1 MTQID
6 TEKRKLSARQIKA
19 INSLLSAKDRSE
31 AADQAGVS
39 RKTLYRYLE
48 NEDFKRELSRR
59 KNELLETGSCSL
71 TAAVEKAISTLEEL
85 LDCKQPN
92 IRRLT
97 AVNILDYAVKLAELR
112 DLEQRISRLEE
123 SINARE

>member
-6 TEKRKLSARQIKA
+6 TEKRKLSAGQIKA
-19 INSLLSAKDRSE
+19 INALLTAKDRSK

-59 KNELLETGSCSL
+59 KNELLETGSCAL

-92 IRRLT
+92 IRRLA
-97 AVNILDYAVKLAELR
+97 AVNILDHAAKYAEER
-112 DLEQRISRLEE
+112 DLEQRITALEK

>member
-19 INSLLSAKDRSE
+19 INSLLTSKDRSE

-48 NEDFKRELSRR
+48 NEEFKRELSRR

-71 TAAVEKAISTLEEL
+71 TAAVDRAISTLVEL

-97 AVNILDYAVKLAELR
+97 AVNILDHAVKLAELT
-112 DLEQRISRLEE
+112 DLEQRISRLEK
-123 SINARE
+123 SINVRE